1 MPMNSGKPLLLLPN
15 IEMTDDIDLSEC
27 LMVDSRTFHLIVGN
41 HLVMEFEVVLVDN
54 SLGKKYS
61 WSLPWSVYRIVEC
74 WIIAD
79 VQIFQS
85 FDIRPHNPDYKLQIK
100 HTITLKPKDFYMQV
114 SARKDRDIPTI
125 IGSGAQQVVN
135 KGLNGKDG
143 AKGSDGN
150 LDLSVYYGNFTSAIY
165 VIQLTIRK

>member
-1 MPMNSGKPLLLLPN
+1 MNFGKPLLLLPN
-15 IEMTDDIDLSEC
+15 IDMTDDIDQSEC
-27 LMVDSRTFHLIVGN
+27 LMVGSRTCRLIVGN
-41 HLVMEFEVVLVDN
+41 HSVMVSEAVLVDN

-125 IGSGAQQVVN
+125 IGSGAQQVVK
-135 KGLNGKDG
+135 KGMNGGDA
-143 AKGSDGN
+143 AKGSDSN
-150 LDLSVYYGNFTSAIY
+150 LDLSVYYGKFTPAIS